1 MLLLLLLLLCQSKTV
16 LSGGLDALE
25 FLGKKTMD
33 VIAEGDPGFRKT
45 KGLMIRPSTLSQ
57 VSPPPT
63 TPLLAVV
70 LSPGLCCDVIR
81 AVL

>member
-1 MLLLLLLLLCQSKTV
+1 MLWCQSKTV
-16 LSGGLDALE
+16 LTGGLDALE

-57 VSPPPT
+57 VSPAPPP
-63 TPLLAVV
+63 PLHHPP
-70 LSPGLCCDVIR
+70 SPQ
-81 AVL
+81 A